1 MAVLLLWT
9 GQSPLTTDVDR
20 NSAFDFNSSCAA
32 NFLRNQDSLLRV
44 DPGQGSRG
52 CAAGPCSRASHSI
65 TGISSTGHRAT
76 FFPTTLLRRAARPH
90 TEKGALEGETDLDR
104 GEIATRMSYRSE
116 GPLRGGGI
124 AYRSSPLGDASLQ
137 LDLNCRHHVAD
148 DLRIRPL
155 VDERQAYFQIVCLRP
170 L

>member
-32 NFLRNQDSLLRV
+32 NFSATRIHCCGLIPVKAAAAAPLDHTRLPASHRPVIVQLFFLQRCCGALLVHIPKKAPSKAKPISIEVKLR
-44 DPGQGSRG
+44 RG
-52 CAAGPCSRASHSI
+52 CLTALRA
-65 TGISSTGHRAT
+65 R
-76 FFPTTLLRRAARPH
+76 F
-90 TEKGALEGETDLDR
+90 EGEESPTDPP
-104 GEIATRMSYRSE
+104 
-116 GPLRGGGI
+116 PL
-124 AYRSSPLGDASLQ
+124 SDASLQ